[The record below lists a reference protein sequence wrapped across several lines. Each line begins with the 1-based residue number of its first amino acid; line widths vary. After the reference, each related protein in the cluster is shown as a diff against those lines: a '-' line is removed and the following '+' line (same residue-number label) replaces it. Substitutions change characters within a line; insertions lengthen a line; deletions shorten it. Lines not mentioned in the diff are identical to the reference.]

1 MFFYLF
7 HLPRVSVLQHF
18 IRDCQK
24 NFLITQGD
32 CLDVFYLKWKHT
44 DDQVDLAMEQS
55 GIQFAGIALD
65 QLQINVGELFL
76 RILRPRVCDIPMI
89 SLPLEKSLISAIS

>member
-1 MFFYLF
+1 M
-7 HLPRVSVLQHF
+7 LQHF

-44 DDQVDLAMEQS
+44 DDQVDLTVEQS
-55 GIQFAGIALD
+55 GIQLTGIALD

-76 RILRPRVCDIPMI
+76 I
-89 SLPLEKSLISAIS
+89 